1 MKCEIVACDRT
12 IFSAEVEFVA
22 TRTPEGAL
30 GILPRHAPAA
40 FAVMGAPLRLRT
52 SSGEEHTFRVRS
64 GIVSVSP
71 EGVIV
76 LADSVEEPDA

>member
-12 IFSAEVEFVA
+12 VFAAEVEFVA

-40 FAVMGAPLRLRT
+40 FAIVGAPLHLRT
-52 SSGEEHTFRVRS
+52 PSGELTFRVRS

-76 LADSVEEPDA
+76 LADFVEEPNA

>member
-1 MKCEIVACDRT
+1 MKCEVIACDRVV
-12 IFSAEVEFVA
+12 FSAEMKSVT

-40 FAVMGAPLRLRT
+40 FVLVDAPLRVRT
-52 SSGEEHTFRVRS
+52 PSGELTFRVKNGLAR
-64 GIVSVSP
+64 VSP

-76 LADSVEEPDA
+76 LADSVEETHA